1 VEGEIAPKSAKG
13 KRKVPVAAV
22 LRDVL
27 LEHRGM
33 ADVGG
38 WVFGPLRVNVWGKH
52 AGDVAAGW
60 GWGG

>member
-1 VEGEIAPKSAKG
+1 
-13 KRKVPVAAV
+13 V

-33 ADVGG
+33 ADVEG

-52 AGDVAAGW
+52 AGDVAEGW